1 MANEYGAVVAIRRV
15 ITSRA
20 GGSSGGTYS
29 SFNLGGGVG
38 DDPAAVAA
46 NRARLA
52 REIGLATDRLVW
64 MDQVHQ
70 AHVAIV
76 DAPSASALPRT
87 DGVVTTTPQLG
98 LVVLVADCVPILLAD
113 ERAGVAGVVHAGRP
127 GAAAGIAQQA
137 VIAMT
142 EAGADPGSIEAL
154 LGPAVC
160 GRCYEVPPDMQA
172 DVEARLPGSACRTA
186 KGTTGLDLRAG
197 LTRALLEA
205 GVGRVVADPRCTAED
220 PELFSYR
227 RDGVTG
233 RQAGVAWIE

>member
-1 MANEYGAVVAIRRV
+1 MAIRRV

-20 GGSSGGTYS
+20 GGHSDGPYK

-52 REIGLATDRLVW
+52 AEIGLHPDRLLW

-76 DAPSASALPRT
+76 DGPADRALPRT
-87 DGVVTTTPQLG
+87 DGMVTSTPGLG

-113 ERAGVAGVVHAGRP
+113 EANGVAGAVHAGRP

-137 VIAMT
+137 IAAMT
-142 EAGADPGSIEAL
+142 EAGAQPGSIEAL

-197 LTRALLEA
+197 LTAALLSA
-205 GVGRVVADPRCTAED
+205 GVGRVVTDPRCTAED
-220 PELFSYR
+220 PDLFSYR

-233 RQAGVAWIE
+233 RQAGVAWIA

>member
-1 MANEYGAVVAIRRV
+1 VAIRRV

-20 GGSSGGTYS
+20 GGRSDGPYN

-38 DDPAAVAA
+38 DDPAAVTA

-52 REIGLATDRLVW
+52 SGIGLSTDRLVW

-76 DAPSASALPRT
+76 DTPSEAALPRT
-87 DGVVTTTPQLG
+87 DGVVTTTPKLG

-113 ERAGVAGVVHAGRP
+113 ERAGVVGAVHAGRP

-137 VIAMT
+137 VAAMA
-142 EAGADPGSIEAL
+142 EAGAKPGAIEVL

-172 DVEARLPGSACRTA
+172 DVETRLPGSACRTA

-197 LTRALLEA
+197 LTTALLEA

>member
-1 MANEYGAVVAIRRV
+1 
-15 ITSRA
+15 
-20 GGSSGGTYS
+20 
-29 SFNLGGGVG
+29 
-38 DDPAAVAA
+38 
-46 NRARLA
+46 
-52 REIGLATDRLVW
+52 
-64 MDQVHQ
+64 
-70 AHVAIV
+70 
-76 DAPSASALPRT
+76 
-87 DGVVTTTPQLG
+87 
-98 LVVLVADCVPILLAD
+98 LAD
-113 ERAGVAGVVHAGRP
+113 ERAGAVHAGRP

-137 VIAMT
+137 VAAMA
-142 EAGADPGSIEAL
+142 EAGAKPGAIEVL

-172 DVEARLPGSACRTA
+172 DVETRLPGSACRTA

-197 LTRALLEA
+197 LTTALLEA

>member
-1 MANEYGAVVAIRRV
+1 MAIRRV

-20 GGSSGGTYS
+20 GGRSDGPYK

-46 NRARLA
+46 NRARMA
-52 REIGLATDRLVW
+52 DRIGLSPDRLVW

-76 DAPSASALPRT
+76 DRPAGQALPRT

-113 ERAGVAGVVHAGRP
+113 DRAGVAGAVHAGRP

-137 VIAMT
+137 VAAMV
-142 EAGADPGSIEAL
+142 EAGAKPGSIEAL

-172 DVEARLPGSACRTA
+172 DVETRLPGSACRTT

-197 LTRALLEA
+197 LAKALLAA